1 MAGLRHPWRCSARYS
16 DGSTVGLKGNG
27 RSTGLR
33 DLSSSMSYRSS
44 PSRGRWSSRSTV
56 ARDLREPLGGRRLPR
71 RGDRE
76 EDEVTLT
83 GSDARGDLHLAKVA
97 GFDGPTTP
105 SCRRQCGAL
114 APSVTLL
121 TTHGLPGWC
130 RRCADS
136 GTEWPGAHP
145 AR

>member
-1 MAGLRHPWRCSARYS
+1 MAGVRHAWRYSTRYS

-44 PSRGRWSSRSTV
+44 PSRWRWSSRSTV
-56 ARDLREPLGGRRLPR
+56 ARDLWEPLGGRRLPR

-97 GFDGPTTP
+97 GSTGQPP
-105 SCRRQCGAL
+105 SQAAVSAG
-114 APSVTLL
+114 LL
-121 TTHGLPGWC
+121 PLRG
-130 RRCADS
+130 RC
-136 GTEWPGAHP
+136 
-145 AR
+145 